1 MRIEV
6 IYGAPCSGKTTWAR
20 SRMTDDDVIYDY
32 DAITRAISN
41 KAQHNVE
48 KHAAHDLVMA
58 LRDRFVDRVK
68 DRAGGTA
75 YILTMRPSESL
86 RNALPETAIYTEMQ
100 TSESECINRLAADET
115 RPDKEA
121 WSNVIHDY
129 YEAKEARAMK
139 IEIRTDGAHI
149 SGYVNV
155 TEKKSRPVITPHGK
169 VVEVIEPRAFADAIQ
184 RAQNITVTVDH
195 NAAPIYASTS
205 DGTLELRE
213 DNIGMHADVTVTDPT
228 LIDLAKRGK
237 IRGWSF
243 GMYNVVDEV
252 EARADDLP
260 LRKVKAFDLDHVTLV
275 VNKTP
280 AYSATSVEL
289 RAEAEVEIE
298 TRSFETDVQI
308 AETAP
313 RFDNS
318 AYRNRADA
326 LKS

>member
-6 IYGAPCSGKTTWAR
+6 VYGAPCSGKTTWAR

-32 DAITRAISN
+32 DAIMRAISN

-68 DRAGGTA
+68 ERDGGTA

-86 RNALPETAIYTEMQ
+86 RSALPEAAIYTEMQ
-100 TSESECINRLAADET
+100 TSESECLERLASDDT
-115 RPDKEA
+115 RPDKEE

-129 YEAKEARAMK
+129 YEAKETRAMK

-169 VVEVIEPRAFADAIQ
+169 VVEVIEPRAFEEAIK
-184 RAQNITVTVDH
+184 RAGNITLTVDH
-195 NAAPIYASTS
+195 DSTS
-205 DGTLELRE
+205 VYANTNDGTLVLTE
-213 DNIGMHADVTVTDPT
+213 DNIGLHADVTITDRT
-228 LIDLAKRGK
+228 LIDLAKKGK

-252 EARADDLP
+252 EARADDIP
-260 LRKVKAFDLDHVTLV
+260 LRKVKALDLDHVTLV

-289 RAEAEVEIE
+289 RAEAEVNME
-298 TRSFETDVQI
+298 TRSIESTVQI
-308 AETAP
+308 ADNAP

-318 AYRNRADA
+318 AYRGRADA
-326 LKS
+326 LKP

>member
-1 MRIEV
+1 MRLEV
-6 IYGAPCSGKTTWAR
+6 VYGAPCSGKTTWAR
-20 SRMTDDDVIYDY
+20 SRMTDDVIYDY
-32 DAITRAISN
+32 DAIMRAISN

-68 DRAGGTA
+68 ERDGGTA

-86 RNALPETAIYTEMQ
+86 RSALPEAAIYTEMQ
-100 TSESECINRLAADET
+100 TSESECLERLASDDT
-115 RPDKEA
+115 RPDKET

-169 VVEVIEPRAFADAIQ
+169 VVEVIEPRAFADAIE
-184 RAQNITVTVDH
+184 RAGDITLTVDH
-195 NAAPIYASTS
+195 DAGHVYAHTN
-205 DGTLELRE
+205 DGSLVLTE
-213 DNIGMHADVTVTDPT
+213 DNIGLHADVTITDPV
-228 LIDLAKRGK
+228 LIDLAKKGK

-252 EARADDLP
+252 EARADDIP
-260 LRKVKAFDLDHVTLV
+260 LRRVKALDLDHVTLV
-275 VNKTP
+275 IKKMP

-289 RAEAEVEIE
+289 RAEAEVNME
-298 TRSFETDVQI
+298 TRSIESTVQI
-308 AETAP
+308 ADNTP

-318 AYRNRADA
+318 AYRDRADA
-326 LKS
+326 LKP